1 MNYDR
6 LLTRVFDKQEKK
18 MLYPGDK
25 FPDNFYP
32 PHTNIR
38 LVGVTNI
45 GLIIS
50 VYDENANIT
59 YPTGLCI
66 CYIEFGDRFVPMM
79 CTAAKT
85 DDAKKLLYE
94 SDIIKH
100 NSSLAIIKWD
110 LYEGLYAE
118 PLIYD
123 DACIFH
129 STAFETCS
137 YVGNKWEQPKLL
149 EVKA

>member
-1 MNYDR
+1 MTDNYDR
-6 LLTRVFDKQEKK
+6 LCTRVWDKQKK
-18 MLYPGDK
+18 RMLYQGASFSYK
-25 FPDNFYP
+25 NTIFEF
-32 PHTNIR
+32 R
-38 LVGVTNI
+38 GVNDR
-45 GLIIS
+45 GLIVS
-50 VYDENANIT
+50 EQEPNR
-59 YPTGLCI
+59 P
-66 CYIEFGDRFVPMM
+66 YIVNMFYILPFRELKDRFMPMM